1 MNGIHIRQ
9 VFIAGVLVGCLYDEE
24 LIDIA
29 DINGSQKT
37 LTICFFIIGI
47 QIIWW

>member
-24 LIDIA
+24 RIFDVA
-29 DINGSQKT
+29 KKK